1 MAAVRFLYCLFD
13 KSRIIEE
20 FGCHFL
26 RIREESMEQRHS
38 ALRRNYGWMK
48 MRIGRDIATPVVGHG
63 VYCALIF
70 LMSSYLL
77 SLIIATSL
85 PIALMSIFTCL

>member
-38 ALRRNYGWMK
+38 ALRRNYGWLK
-48 MRIGRDIATPVVGHG
+48 MRIGRDIAKPVVGHG
-63 VYCALIF
+63 VYCSLLF
-70 LMSSYLL
+70 LMNSYLV

-85 PIALMSIFTCL
+85 PIAFMSIFACL